1 MSSQIPASP
10 PPASPPAARPGSLP
24 CPLCDEDGG
33 ETILRDAMLRVVL
46 VDDADY
52 PGFIR
57 VIWNA
62 HVAEMS
68 DLAPSERA
76 HLLEVVLAVET
87 ALRAQ
92 MAPHKI
98 NLASLGNQVPHL
110 HWHVVPRYLDDAH
123 FPQPIWGARQRD
135 PDPATLA
142 GRRGKIA
149 AVRAAIIGSLAPA

>member
-1 MSSQIPASP
+1 MS
-10 PPASPPAARPGSLP
+10 
-24 CPLCDEDGG
+24 CPLCDEEGG
-33 ETILRDAMLRVVL
+33 KTILRDALLRVVL

-68 DLAPSERA
+68 DLAPGERA
-76 HLLEVVLAVET
+76 HLLEVVLAVES
-87 ALRAQ
+87 AQRAQ
-92 MAPHKI
+92 MQPHKI

-123 FPQPIWGARQRD
+123 FPQPIWGPRQRD
-135 PDPATLA
+135 SDPTVLA
-142 GRRGKIA
+142 ERRARIA
-149 AVRAAIIGSLAPA
+149 AVTAAIVASRA